1 MGEGRNRS
9 EMPAKVCVNICRLVL
24 GLVFVFSG
32 IVKAIDPVGTQIK
45 LEDYL
50 IAFGAGDLFL
60 DSTLLI
66 LACVLAGME
75 FLLGIYMTLG
85 IFVRG
90 TSLLLLIAMC
100 VLTPFTLFTAISNPV
115 EDCGC
120 FGDALILTNWQTF
133 SKNVFLLVIAVYVFI
148 RKKYIIP
155 MVSAKRQWIVT
166 LVTVILAV
174 RFMVG
179 NINGLPV
186 IDFRPYKV
194 GTDLHREVVMREN
207 PEMMDFFILDNELND
222 LTEQVIDAPG
232 YTFLFVSNHL
242 ETIDMSS
249 QDLMDNLYDYCTTYG
264 YALWGLTSS
273 GSYAVREWQEKTGSE
288 MEFLHADE
296 IPLKTIVRSNP
307 GLLLLKDGVLV
318 NKWSG
323 RRIPSEKVLS
333 DSLDRISVG
342 QTPSVQF
349 DHTPMGVA
357 LLFIVPLLIII
368 LIDTVKKRIQ

>member
-1 MGEGRNRS
+1 
-9 EMPAKVCVNICRLVL
+9 MPAKVCVNICRLVL

>member
-1 MGEGRNRS
+1 MEEGKYRL
-9 EMPAKVCVNICRLVL
+9 ELPAKVCVNICRLVL

-45 LEDYL
+45 IEDYL

-75 FLLGIYMTLG
+75 FLLGVYMTMG
-85 IFVRG
+85 VFVRG
-90 TSLLLLIAMC
+90 TSLLLLMAMC
-100 VLTPFTLFTAISNPV
+100 VLTPFTLFTAIKNPV

-133 SKNVFLLVIAVYVFI
+133 SKNVFLLIVALYVFL

-155 MVSAKRQWIVT
+155 MVSAKRQWLVT
-166 LVTVILAV
+166 LVTVILVV
-174 RFMVG
+174 RFMTG

-207 PEMMDFFILDNELND
+207 PEMMDFFILDNDLND
-222 LTEQVIDAPG
+222 LTDRVIDAPG

-242 ETIDMSS
+242 ETIDMSA
-249 QDLMDNLYDYCTTYG
+249 QDMIDNLYDYCQTYG
-264 YALWGLTSS
+264 YALYGLTSS
-273 GSYAVREWQEKTGSE
+273 GGYAVREWQDMTGSE
-288 MEFLHADE
+288 LEYLHADE

-307 GLLLLKDGVLV
+307 GLLLLKDGVIV

-323 RRIPSEKVLS
+323 RRIPSEKELS
-333 DSLDRISVG
+333 DSLDRIEVG
-342 QTPSVQF
+342 QIPQKGL

-357 LLFIVPLLIII
+357 LLFVLPLLLVVIIDM
-368 LIDTVKKRIQ
+368 LKKKIQ

>member
-1 MGEGRNRS
+1 MEEGKYRL
-9 EMPAKVCVNICRLVL
+9 ELPAKVCVNICRLVL

-45 LEDYL
+45 IEDYL

-75 FLLGIYMTLG
+75 FLLGVYMTMG
-85 IFVRG
+85 VFVRG
-90 TSLLLLIAMC
+90 TSLLLLMAMC
-100 VLTPFTLFTAISNPV
+100 VLTPFTLFTAIKNPV

-133 SKNVFLLVIAVYVFI
+133 SKNVFLLIVALYVFL

-155 MVSAKRQWIVT
+155 MVSAKRQWLVT
-166 LVTVILAV
+166 LVTVILVV
-174 RFMVG
+174 RFMTG

-207 PEMMDFFILDNELND
+207 PEMMDFFILDNDLND
-222 LTEQVIDAPG
+222 LTDRVIDAPG

-242 ETIDMSS
+242 ETIDMSA
-249 QDLMDNLYDYCTTYG
+249 QDMIDNLYDYCQTYG
-264 YALWGLTSS
+264 YALYGLTSS
-273 GSYAVREWQEKTGSE
+273 GGYAVREWQDMTGSE
-288 MEFLHADE
+288 LEYLHADE

-307 GLLLLKDGVLV
+307 GLLLLKDGVIV

-323 RRIPSEKVLS
+323 RRMPSEKELS
-333 DSLDRISVG
+333 DSLDRIEVG
-342 QTPSVQF
+342 QIPQKGL

-357 LLFIVPLLIII
+357 LLFVLPLLLVVIIDM
-368 LIDTVKKRIQ
+368 LKKKIQ

>member
-1 MGEGRNRS
+1 MEEVRNRW
-9 EMPAKVCVNICRLVL
+9 EMPAKVCVNLCRLVL

-100 VLTPFTLFTAISNPV
+100 VLTPFTLFTALKNPV

-133 SKNVFLLVIAVYVFI
+133 SKNVFLLVVAIYVFL
-148 RKKYIIP
+148 RRKYIIP
-155 MVSAKRQWIVT
+155 IVSAKRQWIVT
-166 LVTVILAV
+166 LVMVILIV
-174 RFMVG
+174 RFMAG

-186 IDFRPYKV
+186 IDFRPYKI
-194 GTDLHREVVMREN
+194 GTDLHKEVVMREN
-207 PEMMDFFILDNELND
+207 PEMMDFFIMDNDLND
-222 LTEQVIDAPG
+222 LTDQVIDSPG
-232 YTFLFVSNHL
+232 YTFLLVSNHL

-249 QDLMDNLYDYCTTYG
+249 QDLMDNLFDYCSTYG
-264 YALWGLTSS
+264 YAFYGLTSS

-288 MEFLHADE
+288 LEFLHADE

-333 DSLDRISVG
+333 DSLDRIQVG
-342 QTPSVQF
+342 QIPSTGIDRTPW
-349 DHTPMGVA
+349 GVA
-357 LLFIVPLLIII
+357 LLFVLPLLLII
-368 LIDTVKKRIQ
+368 LIDTIKKKIQ

>member
-1 MGEGRNRS
+1 MEEGKYRL
-9 EMPAKVCVNICRLVL
+9 ELPAKVCVNICRLVL

-45 LEDYL
+45 IEDYL

-75 FLLGIYMTLG
+75 FLLGVYMTMG
-85 IFVRG
+85 VFVRG
-90 TSLLLLIAMC
+90 TSLLLLMAMC
-100 VLTPFTLFTAISNPV
+100 LLTPFTLFTAIKNPV

-133 SKNVFLLVIAVYVFI
+133 SKNVFLLIVALYVFL

-155 MVSAKRQWIVT
+155 MVSAKRQWLVT
-166 LVTVILAV
+166 LVTVILVV
-174 RFMVG
+174 RFMTG

-207 PEMMDFFILDNELND
+207 PEMMDFFILDNDLND
-222 LTEQVIDAPG
+222 LTDRVIDAPG

-242 ETIDMSS
+242 ETIDMSA
-249 QDLMDNLYDYCTTYG
+249 QDMIDNLYDYCQTYG
-264 YALWGLTSS
+264 YALYGLTSS
-273 GSYAVREWQEKTGSE
+273 GGYAVREWQDMTGSE
-288 MEFLHADE
+288 LEYLHADE

-307 GLLLLKDGVLV
+307 GLLLLKDGVIV

-323 RRIPSEKVLS
+323 RRIPSEKELS
-333 DSLDRISVG
+333 DSLDRIEVG
-342 QTPSVQF
+342 QIPQKGL

-357 LLFIVPLLIII
+357 LLFVLPLLLVVIIDM
-368 LIDTVKKRIQ
+368 LKKKIQ

>member
-1 MGEGRNRS
+1 MKEGRSRS
-9 EMPAKVCVNICRLVL
+9 EMPAKVCVNLCRLVL

-66 LACVLAGME
+66 FACILAGME
-75 FLLGIYMTLG
+75 FLLGVYMTMG
-85 IFVRG
+85 VFVRG
-90 TSLLLLIAMC
+90 TSLLLLVAMC
-100 VLTPFTLFTAISNPV
+100 VLTPFTLFTALKNPV

-133 SKNVFLLVIAVYVFI
+133 SKNVFLLAVAVYVFV
-148 RKKYIIP
+148 RKKYIVP
-155 MVSAKRQWIVT
+155 MVSDRRQWIVT
-166 LVTVILAV
+166 LVTVVIGV

-179 NINGLPV
+179 NINSLPV
-186 IDFRPYKV
+186 IDFRPYRI
-194 GTDLHREVVMREN
+194 GTDLHEGIVERRN
-207 PEMMDFFILDNELND
+207 PKMMDFFILDNDLND
-222 LTEQVIDAPG
+222 LTEQIIDAPG

-249 QDLMDNLYDYCTTYG
+249 QDLLDNLYEYCTAYG
-264 YALWGLTSS
+264 YPLYGLTSS
-273 GSYAVREWQEKTGSE
+273 GSYAVREWQEKTGND

-296 IPLKTIVRSNP
+296 IPLKTAVRSNP
-307 GLLLLKDGVLV
+307 GLLLLKDGVLI

-323 RRIPSEKVLS
+323 RKMPSEKVLS
-333 DSLDRISVG
+333 DSLDRIQVG
-342 QTPSVQF
+342 QMPDRGF
-349 DHTPMGVA
+349 DHTPLGVA
-357 LLFIVPLLIII
+357 LLFIVPLLMVV
-368 LIDTVKKRIQ
+368 LIDVIKKRIQ

>member
-1 MGEGRNRS
+1 MEEGKYRL
-9 EMPAKVCVNICRLVL
+9 ELPAKVCVNICRLVL

-45 LEDYL
+45 IEDYL

-75 FLLGIYMTLG
+75 FLLGVYMTMG
-85 IFVRG
+85 VFVRG
-90 TSLLLLIAMC
+90 TSLLLLMAMC
-100 VLTPFTLFTAISNPV
+100 VLTPFTLFTAIKNPV

-133 SKNVFLLVIAVYVFI
+133 SKNVFLLIVALYVFL

-155 MVSAKRQWIVT
+155 MVSAKRQWLVT
-166 LVTVILAV
+166 LVTVILVV
-174 RFMVG
+174 RFMTG

-207 PEMMDFFILDNELND
+207 PEMMDFFILDNDLND
-222 LTEQVIDAPG
+222 LTDRVIDAPG

-242 ETIDMSS
+242 ETIDMSA
-249 QDLMDNLYDYCTTYG
+249 QDMIDNLYDYCQTYG
-264 YALWGLTSS
+264 YALYGLTSS
-273 GSYAVREWQEKTGSE
+273 GGYAVREWQDMTGSE
-288 MEFLHADE
+288 LEYLHADE
-296 IPLKTIVRSNP
+296 IPLKTVVRSNP
-307 GLLLLKDGVLV
+307 GLLLLKDGVIV

-323 RRIPSEKVLS
+323 RRIPSEKELS
-333 DSLDRISVG
+333 DSLDRIEVG
-342 QTPSVQF
+342 QIPQKGL

-357 LLFIVPLLIII
+357 LLFVLPLLLVVIIDM
-368 LIDTVKKRIQ
+368 LKKKIQ